1 MRHILAMTLAVLLSA
16 GASRAEDNNNIW
28 LSCYV
33 VTSPEV
39 LAEWEA
45 EAETGSL
52 EAQFCLGVMFE
63 LGMEVP
69 QDFERSVHWYRLAAD
84 QGDPIAQTALGNMYH
99 DGRGVPQDYEEA
111 ARWYQLA
118 KAQGSGFVGFNALET
133 AQSLDRELQFAI
145 DREKFKRMFALSY
158 DQTLTSVLI
167 NLGGMYQ
174 AGNGLPVDLVSAHM
188 HYNVACALGRDFGC
202 NRRDELALNDDPVA
216 SAIADALA
224 CASDDAA
231 CGEVRDD
238 VSTEMTPADIS
249 EAQKRARV
257 CMESD
262 YTDCD

>member
-16 GASRAEDNNNIW
+16 GASRAEDNSNVW
-28 LSCYV
+28 LPCYV

-69 QDFERSVHWYRLAAD
+69 QDFERSLHWYRLAAG
-84 QGDPIAQTALGNMYH
+84 QGDPIAQSAIGNMYH

-118 KAQGSGFVGFNALET
+118 KAQGSDFVGFNALKT

-145 DREKFKRMFALSY
+145 DSEKFNRMFKLSLQQ
-158 DQTLTSVLI
+158 DPTRVLI
-167 NLGGMYQ
+167 NLGGIFESGSSVPMQ
-174 AGNGLPVDLVSAHM
+174 VVTAHM
-188 HYNVACALGRDFGC
+188 YYNIACALGQSYGC
-202 NRRDELALNDDPVA
+202 ERRDELANGNFLTDKEA
-216 SAIADALA
+216 MA
-224 CASDDAA
+224 
-231 CGEVRDD
+231 
-238 VSTEMTPADIS
+238 PADIS
-249 EAQKRARV
+249 EAQRRARV
-257 CMESD
+257 CMESE
-262 YTDCD
+262 YKDCD